1 MKLII
6 TEGQFE
12 ELIKE
17 ELISPPEIPNTM
29 SFWHGGNLHDNYEAI
44 SQKRGRYEY
53 GPGLYLITKYD
64 EAIKYTKGQRKLYMV
79 TVSVGNDLSSS
90 YINVDAAKEFINK
103 YIIPNKKNQLIKII
117 DNNVN
122 PDNKVNPNN
131 SINGNIF
138 NNIII
143 NYDAIK
149 SSNTKYLRK
158 FYIDN
163 NIDYNI
169 VYNPFG
175 WGEKMMVLFNM
186 RKIVNIKRIFPKDKI
201 SQYDL

>member
-1 MKLII
+1 
-6 TEGQFE
+6 
-12 ELIKE
+12 
-17 ELISPPEIPNTM
+17 M

-64 EAIKYTKGQRKLYMV
+64 EAIKYTKGQ
-79 TVSVGNDLSSS
+79 
-90 YINVDAAKEFINK
+90 
-103 YIIPNKKNQLIKII
+103 
-117 DNNVN
+117 
-122 PDNKVNPNN
+122 
-131 SINGNIF
+131 
-138 NNIII
+138 
-143 NYDAIK
+143 
-149 SSNTKYLRK
+149 RK